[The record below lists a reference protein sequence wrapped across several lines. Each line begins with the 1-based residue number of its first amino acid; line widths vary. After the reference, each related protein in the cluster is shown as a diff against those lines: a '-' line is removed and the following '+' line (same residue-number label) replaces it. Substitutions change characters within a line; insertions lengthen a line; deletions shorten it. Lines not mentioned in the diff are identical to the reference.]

1 MKEYI
6 SSLSW
11 LDYVIL
17 FSLIRGAF
25 IGYRDG
31 FFQELLRM
39 FLYIVTLAVLTAF
52 SGEFANIVTD
62 KTFLGEGTAT
72 LLVIIAMA
80 LITYLVLKII
90 LDFVL
95 RTSELQNNF
104 ALKIVG
110 LFGGM
115 VRWSGLIS
123 LSLWTTQKYPQLPID
138 ILAGSEWAEYFVP
151 IAPTLVEFATNVIP
165 EIGLPI

>member
-6 SSLSW
+6 FSLSW
-11 LDYVIL
+11 LDYGIL
-17 FSLIRGAF
+17 FGLIRGAF

-31 FFQELLRM
+31 FFQELLRI
-39 FLYIVTLAVLTAF
+39 FLYIVTLCVLTAF
-52 SGEFANIVTD
+52 SSEFANIVTS

-72 LLVIIAMA
+72 ILVIVAMA

-104 ALKIVG
+104 VLKIAG

-115 VRWSGLIS
+115 IRWSGLIS
-123 LSLWTTQKYPQLPID
+123 LSMWSIQKYPQLPID
-138 ILAGSEWAEYFVP
+138 ILAGSQWAGYFAP
-151 IAPTLVEFATNVIP
+151 IAPTLVEFATKLIP